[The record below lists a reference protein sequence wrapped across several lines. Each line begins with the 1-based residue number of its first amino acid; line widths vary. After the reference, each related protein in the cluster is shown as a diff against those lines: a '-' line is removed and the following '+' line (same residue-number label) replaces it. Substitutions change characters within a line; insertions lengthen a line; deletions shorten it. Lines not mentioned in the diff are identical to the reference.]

1 MRRVLTGI
9 GIVCVVATLPLYV
22 SWVSPKPRTELQ
34 DPITAAKVDLPSET
48 APEQTSEPSSKPKR
62 WKRPK
67 KDWTPEQ
74 QQVVDRAVRQARQ
87 SLGRG
92 SALDPAFGKRFEFE
106 TGFLLE
112 DPESGRWIT
121 ETVARMDCVRA
132 DSALRKLSDSTLG
145 RPDRC
150 ARWIDEAR
158 KKLEQLNLEPMTPR
172 EFLDAIGADMT
183 VRAAVVYSGWER
195 DESSRELQA
204 LETRVA
210 PLYPANEFAARQFT
224 ARDATYRDLRA
235 GPYSSL
241 RTESAVADSSL
252 P

>member
-1 MRRVLTGI
+1 MKRVLTGI

-22 SWVSPKPRTELQ
+22 SWISPKPESELQ
-34 DPITAAKVDLPSET
+34 DPITAAKVDLPSE
-48 APEQTSEPSSKPKR
+48 AAPGSPEQASVPKPKR
-62 WKRPK
+62 WQRPK

-74 QQVVDRAVRQARQ
+74 QQVVDRAVRKARQ
-87 SLGRG
+87 SLGSG

-121 ETVARMDCVRA
+121 ETVARIDCVRA
-132 DSALRKLSDSTLG
+132 DSALRKLSDSSLG

-158 KKLEQLNLEPMTPR
+158 KKLEQLNMDKMTPR

-195 DESSRELQA
+195 DASNQELQP

-210 PLYPANEFAARQFT
+210 PLYPANEFAARQFA
-224 ARDATYRDLRA
+224 ARDATYRELRA
-235 GPYSSL
+235 GPYASL
-241 RTESAVADSSL
+241 RL